1 MNIVDNSGKGLAA
14 LGRNEDRFM
23 AHVAKGEMVVPPV
36 ISDKTKS
43 LIKKE
48 MQAVGLDPKEYEVGQ
63 GMSINPITG
72 QAEFGFLKKLAKS
85 VKKVVKKVAPIA
97 AVIPGPWQPFAA
109 VYQKGNAALKLAKG
123 EGGLGDIMTVM
134 AGGNQSV
141 FGKDG
146 ALKSITSGDFK
157 NIGGGFM
164 DSLGSIGSVTDAA
177 GKTSFNPIGY
187 GKNVLKGMA
196 SDQQQ
201 GYFGAFGGG
210 TGQFDVNTGQF
221 VDYVGGP
228 QGFNPLAPKRTV
240 VQQGDSL
247 SKIAADNNT
256 TVEAI
261 MEANPGITDP
271 NVISAGQTLNMPGGT
286 ILNKTGNVIRG
297 VTGIGSEQGPLEGKG
312 PIEYLS
318 AKLLPESVE
327 QALGTGPGGDGLL
340 SGSGGG
346 GGGYGINPQMA
357 ALALLYGKAVKD
369 AAKKTE
375 GGLTDIRQSI
385 RPDLNPAPVFA
396 GFDLGVRKAA
406 AFGGPIGYGRQ
417 YFNGGGIANKDI
429 TAILKDTTWTDQL
442 SPATKAKI
450 TASQKEAFAKAFK
463 KARAKGE
470 GTKFMH
476 IDGNNYIA
484 VTKTDLKNKGYK
496 TNELSAYIKNNGKPK
511 GFFEGGLAAIGELD
525 MRNGGESVGPGTG
538 TSDDIPAMLSDGE
551 FVMTAAANN
560 GAGGFEFNKTKK
572 GIELIASS
580 QPDREQGVNVMNKL
594 MDTFEKYNA
603 SGSMA

>member
-23 AHVAKGEMVVPPV
+23 AHVAQGEMVVPPV
-36 ISDKTKS
+36 ISDNTKA
-43 LIKKE
+43 LIRQE
-48 MQAVGLDPKEYEVGQ
+48 MRAVGLNPQEYEVGQ

-109 VYQKGNAALKLAKG
+109 VYQKGAAALKLAKG

-164 DSLGSIGSVTDAA
+164 DSLGSIGKVTDAA
-177 GKTSFNPIGY
+177 GKSSYDLLGY
-187 GKNVLKGMA
+187 GKNVAKGMA
-196 SDQQQ
+196 SDQKQ
-201 GYFGAFGGG
+201 GYFGAFGGN
-210 TGQFDVNTGQF
+210 TGKFDVNTGQF
-221 VDYVGGP
+221 VDFVGGP
-228 QGFNPLAPKRTV
+228 QGFNPLAPKQTV
-240 VQQGDSL
+240 VQPGDNL
-247 SKIAADNNT
+247 TKIADANNM
-256 TVEAI
+256 TVDELKA
-261 MEANPGITDP
+261 ANNLTSDVIQPGQ
-271 NVISAGQTLNMPGGT
+271 VLQTKGN
-286 ILNKTGNVIRG
+286 ILTKTGDLIRST
-297 VTGIGSEQGPLEGKG
+297 TGIGDGKPG
-312 PIEYLS
+312 
-318 AKLLPESVE
+318 
-327 QALGTGPGGDGLL
+327 ALGLGGEGSFFGMETPGVIKKAGDLLGLGGASGL
-340 SGSGGG
+340 KDAYGNSGSGGG
-346 GGGYGINPQMA
+346 GSGINPQMA

-369 AAKKTE
+369 FTKKTE

-417 YFNGGGIANKDI
+417 NFNK
-429 TAILKDTTWTDQL
+429 
-442 SPATKAKI
+442 
-450 TASQKEAFAKAFK
+450 
-463 KARAKGE
+463 
-470 GTKFMH
+470 
-476 IDGNNYIA
+476 
-484 VTKTDLKNKGYK
+484 
-496 TNELSAYIKNNGKPK
+496 
-511 GFFEGGLAAIGELD
+511 GGLAAIGELD
-525 MRNGGESVGPGTG
+525 MRNGGESAGPGTG

-560 GAGGFEFNKTKK
+560 GAGGFKLNKTKK

-580 QPDREQGVNVMNKL
+580 KPNRQKGVDVMNKL

-603 SGSMA
+603 SGSIA

>member
-23 AHVAKGEMVVPPV
+23 AHVAQGEMVVPPV
-36 ISDKTKS
+36 ISDNTKA
-43 LIKKE
+43 LIRQE
-48 MQAVGLDPKEYEVGQ
+48 MRAVGLNPQEYEVGQ

-72 QAEFGFLKKLAKS
+72 QAEFGFLKKLAKN

-123 EGGLGDIMTVM
+123 EGGLGDIMTLM

-146 ALKSITSGDFK
+146 ALQSITSGDFK

-164 DSLGSIGSVTDAA
+164 DSLGKIGQVAKRDAA
-177 GKTSFNPIGY
+177 GNIMKDAAGNTITELAPIAY
-187 GKNVLKGMA
+187 GSNVLKGMA
-196 SDQQQ
+196 SDQKQ
-201 GYFGAFGGG
+201 GYGGIFGGG
-210 TGQFDVNTGQF
+210 TGQFNVTTGELDSFGFKDVFGNTISAS
-221 VDYVGGP
+221 DYAALDPATQKGFSPVTKGINLTGG
-228 QGFNPLAPKRTV
+228 K
-240 VQQGDSL
+240 S
-247 SKIAADNNT
+247 
-256 TVEAI
+256 
-261 MEANPGITDP
+261 ITD
-271 NVISAGQTLNMPGGT
+271 IMGGK
-286 ILNKTGNVIRG
+286 N
-297 VTGIGSEQGPLEGKG
+297 
-312 PIEYLS
+312 PIEYAS
-318 AKLLPESVE
+318 SKLLPQSVE
-327 QALGTGPGGDGLL
+327 DALNTGPGNTNTSS
-340 SGSGGG
+340 SG
-346 GGGYGINPQMA
+346 GINPQMA

-369 AAKKTE
+369 FTKKTE

-417 YFNGGGIANKDI
+417 NFNK
-429 TAILKDTTWTDQL
+429 
-442 SPATKAKI
+442 
-450 TASQKEAFAKAFK
+450 
-463 KARAKGE
+463 
-470 GTKFMH
+470 
-476 IDGNNYIA
+476 
-484 VTKTDLKNKGYK
+484 
-496 TNELSAYIKNNGKPK
+496 
-511 GFFEGGLAAIGELD
+511 GGLAAIGELD
-525 MRNGGESVGPGTG
+525 MRNGGESAGPGTG

-560 GAGGFEFNKTKK
+560 GAGGFKLNKTKK

-580 QPDREQGVNVMNKL
+580 KPNRKKGVDVMNKL

>member
-23 AHVAKGEMVVPPV
+23 AHVAQGEMVVPPV
-36 ISDKTKS
+36 ISDNTKA
-43 LIKKE
+43 LIRQE
-48 MQAVGLDPKEYEVGQ
+48 MRAVGLNPQEYEVGQ

-97 AVIPGPWQPFAA
+97 AVIPGPWTPFA
-109 VYQKGNAALKLAKG
+109 VTYQKGAAALRLAKG

-134 AGGNQSV
+134 AGGNQKV

-146 ALKSITSGDFK
+146 ALQSITSGDFK

-164 DSLGSIGSVTDAA
+164 DSLGKIGQVAKRDAA
-177 GKTSFNPIGY
+177 GNIMKDAAGNTITELAPIAY
-187 GKNVLKGMA
+187 GSNVLKGMA
-196 SDQQQ
+196 SDQKQ
-201 GYFGAFGGG
+201 GYGGIFGGG
-210 TGQFDVNTGQF
+210 TGQFNVTTGELDSFGFKDVFGNTISAS
-221 VDYVGGP
+221 DYAALDPATQKGFSPVTKGINLTGG
-228 QGFNPLAPKRTV
+228 K
-240 VQQGDSL
+240 S
-247 SKIAADNNT
+247 
-256 TVEAI
+256 
-261 MEANPGITDP
+261 ITD
-271 NVISAGQTLNMPGGT
+271 IMGGK
-286 ILNKTGNVIRG
+286 N
-297 VTGIGSEQGPLEGKG
+297 
-312 PIEYLS
+312 PIEYAS
-318 AKLLPESVE
+318 SKLLPQSVE
-327 QALGTGPGGDGLL
+327 DALNTGPGNTNTSS
-340 SGSGGG
+340 SG
-346 GGGYGINPQMA
+346 GINPQMA

-369 AAKKTE
+369 FTKKTE

-417 YFNGGGIANKDI
+417 NFNK
-429 TAILKDTTWTDQL
+429 
-442 SPATKAKI
+442 
-450 TASQKEAFAKAFK
+450 
-463 KARAKGE
+463 
-470 GTKFMH
+470 
-476 IDGNNYIA
+476 
-484 VTKTDLKNKGYK
+484 
-496 TNELSAYIKNNGKPK
+496 
-511 GFFEGGLAAIGELD
+511 GGLAAIGELD
-525 MRNGGESVGPGTG
+525 MRNGGESAGPGTG

-560 GAGGFEFNKTKK
+560 GAGGFKLNKTKK

-580 QPDREQGVNVMNKL
+580 KPNRKKGVDVMNKL

>member
-85 VKKVVKKVAPIA
+85 VKKVVKKVAPVA

-327 QALGTGPGGDGLL
+327 QALNTGPGGDGIF
-340 SGSGGG
+340 SGGG
-346 GGGYGINPQMA
+346 GGGSGINPQMA

-375 GGLTDIRQSI
+375 GGLTDIRQSV

-417 YFNGGGIANKDI
+417 QFNK
-429 TAILKDTTWTDQL
+429 
-442 SPATKAKI
+442 
-450 TASQKEAFAKAFK
+450 
-463 KARAKGE
+463 
-470 GTKFMH
+470 
-476 IDGNNYIA
+476 
-484 VTKTDLKNKGYK
+484 
-496 TNELSAYIKNNGKPK
+496 
-511 GFFEGGLAAIGELD
+511 GGLAAIGELD
-525 MRNGGESVGPGTG
+525 MRDGGESVGPGTG

>member
-48 MQAVGLDPKEYEVGQ
+48 MQAVGLDPREYEVGQ

-85 VKKVVKKVAPIA
+85 VKKVVKKIAPVA
-97 AVIPGPWQPFAA
+97 AVIPGPWQPAA
-109 VYQKGNAALKLAKG
+109 IAYNRGRAAISLAKG
-123 EGGLGDIMTVM
+123 EGGIGDLIT
-134 AGGNQSV
+134 AFTPAKAYTGGPTGNI
-141 FGKDG
+141 FGNTKEFFTKGADG
-146 ALKSITSGDFK
+146 VGFFG
-157 NIGGGFM
+157 NIGKGLGNIKEFVTKGDDGIGLFGNTIGKAYEYVMPGDDGVGLYGNLTGG
-164 DSLGSIGSVTDAA
+164 GAKPETD
-177 GKTSFNPIGY
+177 T
-187 GKNVLKGMA
+187 LKY
-196 SDQQQ
+196 DPVNQ
-201 GYFGAFGGG
+201 GYI
-210 TGQFDVNTGQF
+210 N
-221 VDYVGGP
+221 
-228 QGFNPLAPKRTV
+228 
-240 VQQGDSL
+240 
-247 SKIAADNNT
+247 I
-256 TVEAI
+256 
-261 MEANPGITDP
+261 
-271 NVISAGQTLNMPGGT
+271 
-286 ILNKTGNVIRG
+286 KTGMPATAAE
-297 VTGIGSEQGPLEGKG
+297 VTSVPGNRNMIAEMFTGDKSPV
-312 PIEYLS
+312 EYLS
-318 AKLLPESVE
+318 SKLLPESVE

-340 SGSGGG
+340 SSSGEGGG
-346 GGGYGINPQMA
+346 GSGINPQMA

-385 RPDLNPAPVFA
+385 RPDLNPAPVFG

-417 YFNGGGIANKDI
+417 QFNK
-429 TAILKDTTWTDQL
+429 
-442 SPATKAKI
+442 
-450 TASQKEAFAKAFK
+450 
-463 KARAKGE
+463 
-470 GTKFMH
+470 
-476 IDGNNYIA
+476 
-484 VTKTDLKNKGYK
+484 
-496 TNELSAYIKNNGKPK
+496 
-511 GFFEGGLAAIGELD
+511 GGLAAIGELD

-560 GAGGFEFNKTKK
+560 GAGGFKFNKTKK

-580 QPDREQGVNVMNKL
+580 KPDREKGVEVMNKL

-603 SGSMA
+603 SGSIA

>member
-23 AHVAKGEMVVPPV
+23 AHVAQGEMVVPPV
-36 ISDKTKS
+36 ISDNTKA
-43 LIKKE
+43 LIRQE
-48 MQAVGLDPKEYEVGQ
+48 MRAVGLNPQEYEVGQ

-164 DSLGSIGSVTDAA
+164 DSLGSIGKVKDAA
-177 GKTSFNPIGY
+177 GKSSYDLLGY
-187 GKNVLKGMA
+187 GKNVAKGMA
-196 SDQQQ
+196 SDQKQ
-201 GYFGAFGGG
+201 GYFGAFGGN
-210 TGQFDVNTGQF
+210 TGKFDVNTGQF
-221 VDYVGGP
+221 VDFVGGP
-228 QGFNPLAPKRTV
+228 QGFNPLAPKQTV
-240 VQQGDSL
+240 VQPGDNL
-247 SKIAADNNT
+247 TKIADANNM
-256 TVEAI
+256 TVDELKAGNNLTSDVI
-261 MEANPGITDP
+261 QPGQ
-271 NVISAGQTLNMPGGT
+271 VLQTKGN
-286 ILNKTGNVIRG
+286 ILTKTGDLIRST
-297 VTGIGSEQGPLEGKG
+297 TGIGDGKPG
-312 PIEYLS
+312 
-318 AKLLPESVE
+318 
-327 QALGTGPGGDGLL
+327 ALGLGGEGSFFGMETPGVIKKAGDLLGLGGASGL
-340 SGSGGG
+340 KDAYGNSGSGGG
-346 GGGYGINPQMA
+346 GSGINPQMA

-369 AAKKTE
+369 FTKKTE

-417 YFNGGGIANKDI
+417 NFNK
-429 TAILKDTTWTDQL
+429 
-442 SPATKAKI
+442 
-450 TASQKEAFAKAFK
+450 
-463 KARAKGE
+463 
-470 GTKFMH
+470 
-476 IDGNNYIA
+476 
-484 VTKTDLKNKGYK
+484 
-496 TNELSAYIKNNGKPK
+496 
-511 GFFEGGLAAIGELD
+511 GGLAAIGELD
-525 MRNGGESVGPGTG
+525 MRNGGESAGPGTG

-560 GAGGFEFNKTKK
+560 GAGGFKLNKTKK

-580 QPDREQGVNVMNKL
+580 KPNRQKGVDVMNKL

-603 SGSMA
+603 SGSIA

>member
-1 MNIVDNSGKGLAA
+1 MNVIDNSGQGLAA
-14 LGRNEDRFM
+14 LGRDEDRFM

-48 MQAVGLDPKEYEVGQ
+48 MQAAGLDPQEYEVGV

-97 AVIPGPWQPFAA
+97 SVIPGPWQPFAA
-109 VYQKGNAALKLAKG
+109 VYNKGNAALKLAKG

-141 FGKDG
+141 FGEKG

-164 DSLGSIGSVTDAA
+164 DSLSSIGSVTDAA
-177 GKTSFNPIGY
+177 GKTSFNPIKY
-187 GKNVLKGMA
+187 GQNVLKGMA
-196 SDQQQ
+196 SDQKQ
-201 GYFGAFGGG
+201 GYGGIFGGG
-210 TGQFDVNTGQF
+210 TGQFDVNTGQMEYF
-221 VDYVGGP
+221 GYQDQFG
-228 QGFNPLAPKRTV
+228 
-240 VQQGDSL
+240 
-247 SKIAADNNT
+247 NT
-256 TVEAI
+256 
-261 MEANPGITDP
+261 
-271 NVISAGQTLNMPGGT
+271 ISAEQFSKLDPTTQTTYSPITSGVALTGGQTL
-286 ILNKTGNVIRG
+286 
-297 VTGIGSEQGPLEGKG
+297 SEAMGGKG

-346 GGGYGINPQMA
+346 GGGSGINPQMA

-369 AAKKTE
+369 AAKRTE

-385 RPDLNPAPVFA
+385 RPDLNPAPTFA

-406 AFGGPIGYGRQ
+406 KFGGPIGFRPQ
-417 YFNGGGIANKDI
+417 FN
-429 TAILKDTTWTDQL
+429 Q
-442 SPATKAKI
+442 
-450 TASQKEAFAKAFK
+450 
-463 KARAKGE
+463 
-470 GTKFMH
+470 
-476 IDGNNYIA
+476 
-484 VTKTDLKNKGYK
+484 
-496 TNELSAYIKNNGKPK
+496 
-511 GFFEGGLAAIGELD
+511 GGLAAIGDLD
-525 MRNGGESVGPGTG
+525 MRQGGESVGPGTG

-551 FVMTAAANN
+551 FVMTASANN
-560 GAGGFEFNKTKK
+560 GAGGFQFNKTKK
-572 GIELIASS
+572 GIELIAAS
-580 QPDREQGVNVMNKL
+580 QPNRKNGVSVMNKL
-594 MDTFEKYNA
+594 MDTFEQYNE
-603 SGSMA
+603 SGGMA

>member
-23 AHVAKGEMVVPPV
+23 AHVAQGEMVVPPV
-36 ISDKTKS
+36 ISDNTKA
-43 LIKKE
+43 LIRQE
-48 MQAVGLDPKEYEVGQ
+48 MQAVGLNPQEYEVGQ

-109 VYQKGNAALKLAKG
+109 VYQKGNAALSLAKG
-123 EGGLGDIMTVM
+123 EGGLGDIMTLM

-146 ALKSITSGDFK
+146 ALKSITSGDFAD
-157 NIGGGFM
+157 IGGGFM
-164 DSLGSIGSVTDAA
+164 DSLGSIGKVTDAA
-177 GKTSFNPIGY
+177 GKSSYDLLGY
-187 GKNVLKGMA
+187 GKNVAKGMA
-196 SDQQQ
+196 SDQKQ
-201 GYFGAFGGG
+201 GYFGAFGGN
-210 TGQFDVNTGQF
+210 TGKFDVNTGQF
-221 VDYVGGP
+221 VDFVGGP

-261 MEANPGITDP
+261 METNPGITDP
-271 NVISAGQTLNMPGGT
+271 NVISAGQTLNMPGGN
-286 ILNKTGNVIRG
+286 ILQKTGNVIRST
-297 VTGIGSEQGPLEGKG
+297 TGIGDGKPG
-312 PIEYLS
+312 
-318 AKLLPESVE
+318 
-327 QALGTGPGGDGLL
+327 ALGLGGEGSFFGMETPGVIKKAGDLLGLGGASGL
-340 SGSGGG
+340 EDAYGNSGSGGG
-346 GGGYGINPQMA
+346 GSGINPQMA

-369 AAKKTE
+369 FTKKTE

-417 YFNGGGIANKDI
+417 NFNK
-429 TAILKDTTWTDQL
+429 
-442 SPATKAKI
+442 
-450 TASQKEAFAKAFK
+450 
-463 KARAKGE
+463 
-470 GTKFMH
+470 
-476 IDGNNYIA
+476 
-484 VTKTDLKNKGYK
+484 
-496 TNELSAYIKNNGKPK
+496 
-511 GFFEGGLAAIGELD
+511 GGLAAIGELD
-525 MRNGGESVGPGTG
+525 MRNGGESAGPGTG

-560 GAGGFEFNKTKK
+560 GAGGFKLNKTKK

-580 QPDREQGVNVMNKL
+580 KPNRQKGVDVMNKL

>member
-1 MNIVDNSGKGLAA
+1 MIDNSGKGLAA

-23 AHVAKGEMVVPPV
+23 AHVAQGEMVVPPV
-36 ISDKTKS
+36 ISDNTRNM
-43 LIKKE
+43 IRQE
-48 MQAVGLDPKEYEVGQ
+48 MAAVGLNPNEYQVGE

-85 VKKVVKKVAPIA
+85 VKKVVKKIAPIA

-109 VYQKGNAALKLAKG
+109 VYQKGSAALRIAKG
-123 EGGLGDIMTVM
+123 EGGLGDIMTLM
-134 AGGNQSV
+134 AGGNQKLTGEGGAFSKL
-141 FGKDG
+141 GKIGDG
-146 ALKSITSGDFK
+146 VAGNFTKST
-157 NIGGGFM
+157 GGFF
-164 DSLGSIGSVTDAA
+164 DSLGNIGKVTDAA
-177 GKTSFNPIGY
+177 GKSSYDLLGY
-187 GKNVLKGMA
+187 GKNVAKGMA

-210 TGQFDVNTGQF
+210 TGQFDVNTGKF

-240 VQQGDSL
+240 VEQGDTL
-247 SKIAADNNT
+247 SKIAQKNGT

-261 MEANPGITDP
+261 MEANPGITDA

-286 ILNKTGNVIRG
+286 ILNQAGNLVRSVGSGAGDIIKSAITGG
-297 VTGIGSEQGPLEGKG
+297 ADAFAS
-312 PIEYLS
+312 
-318 AKLLPESVE
+318 
-327 QALGTGPGGDGLL
+327 GTGGA
-340 SGSGGG
+340 
-346 GGGYGINPQMA
+346 GINPQMA

-375 GGLTDIRQSI
+375 GGMTDVRQSV
-385 RPDLNPAPVFA
+385 RPDLNPQPVFA
-396 GFDLGVRKAA
+396 GFDLGIRKAA
-406 AFGGPIGYGRQ
+406 ATGGPINRQ
-417 YFNGGGIANKDI
+417 YFANGGPSDSVNS
-429 TAILKDTTWTDQL
+429 ILKDTTWMNQL

-470 GTKFMH
+470 GTKFMQG
-476 IDGNNYIA
+476 GNNYVA

-496 TNELSAYIKNNGKPK
+496 TNELAAYNKNGGKPK

-525 MRNGGESVGPGTG
+525 MRDGGESEGPGTG

-560 GAGGFEFNKTKK
+560 GAGGFQLNKTKK
-572 GIELIASS
+572 GLELIASS
-580 QPDREQGVNVMNKL
+580 KPNRKKGVQVMNNL
-594 MDTFEKYNA
+594 MDIFEEYNNV
-603 SGSMA
+603 GRMA

>member
-23 AHVAKGEMVVPPV
+23 AHVAQGEMVVPPV
-36 ISDKTKS
+36 ISDNTKA
-43 LIKKE
+43 LIRQE
-48 MQAVGLDPKEYEVGQ
+48 MRAVGLNPQEYEVGQ

-72 QAEFGFLKKLAKS
+72 QAEFGFLKKLAKN

-109 VYQKGNAALKLAKG
+109 VYQKGNAALRLAKG

-146 ALKSITSGDFK
+146 ALQSITSGDFK

-164 DSLGSIGSVTDAA
+164 DSLGKIGQVAKRDAA
-177 GKTSFNPIGY
+177 GNIMKDAAGNTITELAPIAY
-187 GKNVLKGMA
+187 GSNVLKGMA
-196 SDQQQ
+196 SDQKQ
-201 GYFGAFGGG
+201 GYGGIFGGG
-210 TGQFDVNTGQF
+210 TGQFNVTTGELDSFGFKDVFGNTISAS
-221 VDYVGGP
+221 DYAALDPATQKGFSPVTKGINLTGG
-228 QGFNPLAPKRTV
+228 K
-240 VQQGDSL
+240 S
-247 SKIAADNNT
+247 
-256 TVEAI
+256 
-261 MEANPGITDP
+261 ITD
-271 NVISAGQTLNMPGGT
+271 IMGGK
-286 ILNKTGNVIRG
+286 N
-297 VTGIGSEQGPLEGKG
+297 
-312 PIEYLS
+312 PIEYAS
-318 AKLLPESVE
+318 SKLLPQSVE
-327 QALGTGPGGDGLL
+327 DALNTGPGNTNTSS
-340 SGSGGG
+340 SG
-346 GGGYGINPQMA
+346 GINPQMA

-369 AAKKTE
+369 FTKKTE

-417 YFNGGGIANKDI
+417 NFNK
-429 TAILKDTTWTDQL
+429 
-442 SPATKAKI
+442 
-450 TASQKEAFAKAFK
+450 
-463 KARAKGE
+463 
-470 GTKFMH
+470 
-476 IDGNNYIA
+476 
-484 VTKTDLKNKGYK
+484 
-496 TNELSAYIKNNGKPK
+496 
-511 GFFEGGLAAIGELD
+511 GGLAAIGELD
-525 MRNGGESVGPGTG
+525 MRNGGESAGPGTG

-560 GAGGFEFNKTKK
+560 GAGGFKLNKTKK

-580 QPDREQGVNVMNKL
+580 KPNRQKGVDVMNKL

-603 SGSMA
+603 SGSIA

>member
-23 AHVAKGEMVVPPV
+23 AHVAQGEMVVPPV
-36 ISDKTKS
+36 ISDNTKA
-43 LIKKE
+43 LIRQE
-48 MQAVGLDPKEYEVGQ
+48 MRAVGLNPQEYEVGQ

-72 QAEFGFLKKLAKS
+72 QAEFGFLKKLAKN

-134 AGGNQSV
+134 AGGNQKV

-146 ALKSITSGDFK
+146 ALQSITSGDFK

-164 DSLGSIGSVTDAA
+164 DSLGKIGQVAKRDAA
-177 GKTSFNPIGY
+177 GNIMKDAAGNTITELAPIAY
-187 GKNVLKGMA
+187 GSNVLKGMA
-196 SDQQQ
+196 SDQKQ
-201 GYFGAFGGG
+201 GYGGIFGGG
-210 TGQFDVNTGQF
+210 TGQFNVTTGELDSFGFKDVFGNTISAS
-221 VDYVGGP
+221 DYAALDPATQKGFSPVTKGINLTGG
-228 QGFNPLAPKRTV
+228 K
-240 VQQGDSL
+240 S
-247 SKIAADNNT
+247 
-256 TVEAI
+256 
-261 MEANPGITDP
+261 ITD
-271 NVISAGQTLNMPGGT
+271 IMGGK
-286 ILNKTGNVIRG
+286 N
-297 VTGIGSEQGPLEGKG
+297 
-312 PIEYLS
+312 PIEYAS
-318 AKLLPESVE
+318 SKLLPQSVE
-327 QALGTGPGGDGLL
+327 DALNTGPGNTNTSS
-340 SGSGGG
+340 SG
-346 GGGYGINPQMA
+346 GINPQMA

-369 AAKKTE
+369 FTKKTE

-417 YFNGGGIANKDI
+417 NFNK
-429 TAILKDTTWTDQL
+429 
-442 SPATKAKI
+442 
-450 TASQKEAFAKAFK
+450 
-463 KARAKGE
+463 
-470 GTKFMH
+470 
-476 IDGNNYIA
+476 
-484 VTKTDLKNKGYK
+484 
-496 TNELSAYIKNNGKPK
+496 
-511 GFFEGGLAAIGELD
+511 GGLAAIGELD
-525 MRNGGESVGPGTG
+525 MRKGGESAGPGTG

-560 GAGGFEFNKTKK
+560 GAGGFKLNKTKK

-580 QPDREQGVNVMNKL
+580 KPNRKKGVDVMNKL

>member
-23 AHVAKGEMVVPPV
+23 AHVAQGEMVVPPV
-36 ISDKTKS
+36 ISDNTKA
-43 LIKKE
+43 LIRQE
-48 MQAVGLDPKEYEVGQ
+48 MRAVGLNPQEYEVGQ

-97 AVIPGPWQPFAA
+97 AVIPGPWTPFA
-109 VYQKGNAALKLAKG
+109 VTYQKGAAALKLAKG

-164 DSLGSIGSVTDAA
+164 DSLGSIGKVTDAA
-177 GKTSFNPIGY
+177 GKSSYDLLGY
-187 GKNVLKGMA
+187 GKNVAKGMA
-196 SDQQQ
+196 SDQKQ
-201 GYFGAFGGG
+201 GYFGAFGGN
-210 TGQFDVNTGQF
+210 TGKFDVNTGQF
-221 VDYVGGP
+221 VDFVGGP
-228 QGFNPLAPKRTV
+228 QGFNPLAPKQTV
-240 VQQGDSL
+240 VQPGDNL
-247 SKIAADNNT
+247 TKIADANNM
-256 TVEAI
+256 TVDELKA
-261 MEANPGITDP
+261 ANNLTSDVIQPGQ
-271 NVISAGQTLNMPGGT
+271 VLQTKGN
-286 ILNKTGNVIRG
+286 ILTKTGDLIRST
-297 VTGIGSEQGPLEGKG
+297 TGIGDGKPG
-312 PIEYLS
+312 
-318 AKLLPESVE
+318 
-327 QALGTGPGGDGLL
+327 ALGLGGEGSFFGMETPGVIKKAGDLLGLGGASGL
-340 SGSGGG
+340 KDAYGNSGSGGG
-346 GGGYGINPQMA
+346 GSGINPQMA

-369 AAKKTE
+369 FTKKTE

-417 YFNGGGIANKDI
+417 NFNK
-429 TAILKDTTWTDQL
+429 
-442 SPATKAKI
+442 
-450 TASQKEAFAKAFK
+450 
-463 KARAKGE
+463 
-470 GTKFMH
+470 
-476 IDGNNYIA
+476 
-484 VTKTDLKNKGYK
+484 
-496 TNELSAYIKNNGKPK
+496 
-511 GFFEGGLAAIGELD
+511 GGLAAIGELD
-525 MRNGGESVGPGTG
+525 MRKGGESAGPGTG

-560 GAGGFEFNKTKK
+560 GAGGFKLNKTKK

-580 QPDREQGVNVMNKL
+580 KPNRKKGVDVMNKL

-603 SGSMA
+603 SGSIA